1 MMINIFPMEAKIAK
15 CLTTFFLE
23 HLKKKKWREREM
35 KFSSIYKLINQ
46 VSLLFPDKRLNKS
59 LTFTEE

>member
-23 HLKKKKWREREM
+23 HLKKKKNREREM
-35 KFSSIYKLINQ
+35 KFSSIYKLI
-46 VSLLFPDKRLNKS
+46 KS
-59 LTFTEE
+59 LCYFQTNASIKV

>member
-15 CLTTFFLE
+15 CLTTFFSWALE
-23 HLKKKKWREREM
+23 KKKREREM

-46 VSLLFPDKRLNKS
+46 VSLLFPDKRINKS
-59 LTFTEE
+59 LTVSEE

>member
-23 HLKKKKWREREM
+23 HLKKKKKQRERNEV
-35 KFSSIYKLINQ
+35 FFYL
-46 VSLLFPDKRLNKS
+46 
-59 LTFTEE
+59 

>member
-1 MMINIFPMEAKIAK
+1 MIINIFPVEAKIAK

-23 HLKKKKWREREM
+23 HLKKKKREREM

-46 VSLLFPDKRLNKS
+46 VSLLFPDKRINKS
-59 LTFTEE
+59 LTVSEE

>member
-23 HLKKKKWREREM
+23 HLKKKKTERE
-35 KFSSIYKLINQ
+35 K
-46 VSLLFPDKRLNKS
+46 
-59 LTFTEE
+59 

>member
-1 MMINIFPMEAKIAK
+1 MEAKIAK

-23 HLKKKKWREREM
+23 HLKKKWREREM

-46 VSLLFPDKRLNKS
+46 VSLLFPDKRINKS
-59 LTFTEE
+59 LTVSEE

>member
-15 CLTTFFLE
+15 CLTTFFLSTW
-23 HLKKKKWREREM
+23 KKKWREREM

-46 VSLLFPDKRLNKS
+46 VSLLFPDKRINKS
-59 LTFTEE
+59 LTVSEE

>member
-23 HLKKKKWREREM
+23 LLKKKMERERNEI
-35 KFSSIYKLINQ
+35 FFYL
-46 VSLLFPDKRLNKS
+46 
-59 LTFTEE
+59 

>member
-23 HLKKKKWREREM
+23 HLKKKREREM

-46 VSLLFPDKRLNKS
+46 VSLLFPDKRINKS
-59 LTFTEE
+59 LTVSEE